1 MESIWPRI
9 ALEYQVIRRIATL
22 AILITGLAL
31 PAPLAFAHGN
41 QFISAC
47 VTVADDGRIAL
58 ELIADYGDNPYIADA
73 QEARQVLREVLSVR
87 VAGEILPLDHF
98 GELRF
103 DERQYYAD
111 DSPVPSAS
119 DPAPHH
125 LVAARWE
132 TRLPDQ
138 RIIFASKE
146 HTPFDVVMWRSGE
159 KVTSERSRWML
170 LIAGDKSPEFTM
182 TSAAV
187 GIPMGVFAG
196 MGIVAFFPLLIW
208 NWIRRRSK
216 ASAGLPSSSRWSFGK

>member
-1 MESIWPRI
+1 M
-9 ALEYQVIRRIATL
+9 

-47 VTVADDGRIAL
+47 VTVGDDGRIAL
-58 ELIADYGDNPYIADA
+58 ELLADYGDNPYIADA

-103 DERQYYAD
+103 EERQHYAD

-138 RIIFASKE
+138 RIIFSSKE

-182 TSAAV
+182 TPAAV
-187 GIPMGVFAG
+187 GVPVGIYVGLGIMAVLPM
-196 MGIVAFFPLLIW
+196 LIW
-208 NWIRRRSK
+208 SWIRRRPK
-216 ASAGLPSSSRWSFGK
+216 ATEVLPS